1 MIFLLEWWNKI
12 PTLRG
17 SDDVRNRSLGCP
29 QIPVFKSYKQT
40 EYNHPLNSSRGMP
53 GRTDHVTS
61 FSRAN
66 TLGPGSSVGV
76 KRGITNITRIKKS
89 ASEASHAQF
98 ASFFA
103 LTPSPERSLLIPSSL
118 SKKYFGEIV
127 SRLTYRR
134 IKKPCSQH
142 RASQDTDKLT
152 R

>member
-1 MIFLLEWWNKI
+1 MIFLLEWWNQI
-12 PTLRG
+12 PRLRG

-40 EYNHPLNSSRGMP
+40 EYNHPLNSSRGML
-53 GRTDHVTS
+53 GRNDHVTS

-103 LTPSPERSLLIPSSL
+103 LTPFTRKEPADP
-118 SKKYFGEIV
+118 
-127 SRLTYRR
+127 
-134 IKKPCSQH
+134 
-142 RASQDTDKLT
+142 KLT
-152 R
+152 RKEIFWRNRE

>member
-1 MIFLLEWWNKI
+1 MIFLLEWWNQI

-66 TLGPGSSVGV
+66 TLGPGFSVGV
-76 KRGITNITRIKKS
+76 KRGIPNITRIKKS
-89 ASEASHAQF
+89 ASESRHAQF

-103 LTPSPERSLLIPSSL
+103 LTPFTRKEPVDP
-118 SKKYFGEIV
+118 
-127 SRLTYRR
+127 
-134 IKKPCSQH
+134 
-142 RASQDTDKLT
+142 KLT
-152 R
+152 RRNRE

>member
-1 MIFLLEWWNKI
+1 MIFLLEWWNQI

-76 KRGITNITRIKKS
+76 KRGIPNITRIKKS
-89 ASEASHAQF
+89 ASESSHAQF

-103 LTPSPERSLLIPSSL
+103 LTPFTRKEPVDP
-118 SKKYFGEIV
+118 
-127 SRLTYRR
+127 
-134 IKKPCSQH
+134 
-142 RASQDTDKLT
+142 KLT
-152 R
+152 RRNRE